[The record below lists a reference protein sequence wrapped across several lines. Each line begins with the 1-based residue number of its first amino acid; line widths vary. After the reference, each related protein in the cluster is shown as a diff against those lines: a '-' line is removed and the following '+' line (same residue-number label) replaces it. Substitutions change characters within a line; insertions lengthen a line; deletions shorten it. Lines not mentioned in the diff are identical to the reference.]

1 MIELLKYLLTR
12 YRKRKRTMID
22 INKATEKEL
31 QRIPFI
37 GKARAAEII
46 TKRPFKDIY
55 ELSNVKGLG
64 AARMGYILKLGYVKC
79 SN

>member
-1 MIELLKYLLTR
+1 MIELLKYFINR
-12 YRKRKRTMID
+12 YRKRKHAMID
-22 INKATEKEL
+22 INSATEKEL

-55 ELSNVKGLG
+55 ELSNIKGLG
-64 AARMGYILKLGYVKC
+64 AARMGYILNLGFVKC